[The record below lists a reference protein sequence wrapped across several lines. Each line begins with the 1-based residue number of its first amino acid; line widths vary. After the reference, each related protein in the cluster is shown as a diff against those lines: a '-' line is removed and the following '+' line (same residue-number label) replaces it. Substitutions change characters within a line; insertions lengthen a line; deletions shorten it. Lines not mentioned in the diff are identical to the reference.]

1 MTRLSHRIATL
12 TPSTIL
18 TTVMVLEELR
28 AQGKQVIELVGG
40 EPDYDTPET
49 GKEAGIAAIRANR
62 TRYPPTDGL
71 AELRKALAL
80 KLQQENGLTYTP
92 KQILVA
98 SGTKPLITLLG
109 VLSRD
114 LPSGGSGTGP
124 GDVSRRQRVSFAA
137 GRSGSRDYAAHPRVA
152 PELS

>member
-1 MTRLSHRIATL
+1 MTRLSHRISTL

-18 TTVMVLEELR
+18 TTIMVLEELR

-71 AELRKALAL
+71 AELRKAL
-80 KLQQENGLTYTP
+80 GL
-92 KQILVA
+92 
-98 SGTKPLITLLG
+98 S
-109 VLSRD
+109 
-114 LPSGGSGTGP
+114 PS
-124 GDVSRRQRVSFAA
+124 
-137 GRSGSRDYAAHPRVA
+137 
-152 PELS
+152 